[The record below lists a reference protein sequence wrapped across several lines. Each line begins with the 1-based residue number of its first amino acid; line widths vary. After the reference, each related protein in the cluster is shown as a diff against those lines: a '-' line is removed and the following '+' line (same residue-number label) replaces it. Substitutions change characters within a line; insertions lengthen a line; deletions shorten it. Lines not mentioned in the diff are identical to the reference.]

1 MLERGAASRVSRA
14 RDILRGDLGRE
25 YRFIQLAAVKAPER
39 LAEMRGDYYG
49 TDMDYM
55 TFATKWAKYPVL
67 AAAIVDLR

>member
-25 YRFIQLAAVKAPER
+25 YRFIQLAAVKA
-39 LAEMRGDYYG
+39 EMRGDYYG